1 LEQHRRKGIA
11 TRLIKYAES
20 YYSDKNIGGFQ
31 LFTGGEN
38 ISAQRFYEHLSYSRT
53 DEIMYRK
60 RMCLVEDNDIKTN
73 QLA

>member
-1 LEQHRRKGIA
+1 MG
-11 TRLIKYAES
+11 YAES

-38 ISAQRFYEHLSYSRT
+38 ISAQKFYERLGYSKT

-60 RMCLVEDNDIKTN
+60 RK
-73 QLA
+73 